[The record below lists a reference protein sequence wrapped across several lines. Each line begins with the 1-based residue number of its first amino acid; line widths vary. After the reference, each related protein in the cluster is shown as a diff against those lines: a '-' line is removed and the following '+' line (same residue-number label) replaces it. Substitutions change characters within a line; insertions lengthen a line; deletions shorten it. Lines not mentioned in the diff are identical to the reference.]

1 MTDTHTQDSKSADR
15 ERILLE
21 EIERDPDTTQL
32 DLAGK
37 LGVAVGTVNWHV
49 KRLIGKGYVK
59 VKRAERR
66 KLRYIITPEGIAL
79 RARLTVAYIE
89 NSMRLYRESREQALD
104 ALGDARARGYRTIH
118 IEGDGDIADIVRLTC
133 MEQGFDVVKD
143 RTNLGSGVLVI
154 EGDSIRLKDPQYE
167 KQRDRSKELSK

>member
-1 MTDTHTQDSKSADR
+1 MTDTNTRDTKGAER

-32 DLAGK
+32 DLAGT

-49 KRLIGKGYVK
+49 KRLIAKGYVK

-89 NSMRLYRESREQALD
+89 NSMRLYRESRKQALN
-104 ALGDARARGYRTIH
+104 ALGDARARGYRSIR

-133 MEQGFDVVKD
+133 IEQGFDVVKD
-143 RTNLGSGVLVI
+143 GTDHRTGMLVI
-154 EGDSIRLKDPQYE
+154 EGGSIRLEDPEIGEQPE
-167 KQRDRSKELSK
+167 RSKELSR

>member
-1 MTDTHTQDSKSADR
+1 MTDTKTKDTKGAER

-32 DLAGK
+32 DLAGT

-49 KRLIGKGYVK
+49 KRLIAKGYVK

-89 NSMRLYRESREQALD
+89 NSMRLYRESRKQALN
-104 ALGDARARGYRTIH
+104 ALGDARARGYRSIR

-133 MEQGFDVVKD
+133 IEQGFDVVRD
-143 RTNLGSGVLVI
+143 GTNHKTGMLVI
-154 EGDSIRLKDPQYE
+154 EGGSIRFQDPKYE
-167 KQRDRSKELSK
+167 DQPDRSREISK